1 MTKICYDKDL
11 LQEVCD
17 RDKCIIDFDKIK
29 SDCEAFLNRKTDIGQ
44 L

>member
-1 MTKICYDKDL
+1 MSTDVKK
-11 LQEVCD
+11 E
-17 RDKCIIDFDKIK
+17 IIDFDKIK